1 MELSPSQYDFLRPL
15 VTVWLEKVNQAKSA
29 PKAKEFRETA
39 EQCMAFFAGSCGFMW
54 DDKYRKKFMGGR
66 IAPKFR
72 LSLNKAFEIVALFGP
87 ILYHRNPVRR
97 VQPHK
102 RIDWEPSMVA
112 EAVGIPGEQ
121 WVAMQEAMEQA
132 TQLYQAGQPVPLE
145 IQQQFATYQQAQQA
159 ISHLLRLEET
169 EKTSLR
175 AACQLMER
183 YLSFTPREQPN
194 GGLEQAAEDAITEA
208 LIKGRGLLWPRP
220 YTMPASQTKLTG
232 SFYGNSEKLYVDP
245 DAETINFGDCKWIC
259 LEHLE
264 PHWEVERRFGL
275 EYGSLRGKGK
285 LESKEAQALR
295 HSGEL
300 SNLERQRGKSF
311 DLVRWWEIW
320 STAGVGTRL
329 SGVSQVM
336 NQAFDDVVG
345 DYAYLA
351 VCEGVPFP
359 LNAPTWLVREAA
371 DDEVREMFDW
381 PIPSYLDQRWPCV
394 ILDFYREPGSP
405 YPVAPL
411 KPGLGELTFLN
422 IVISSLTN
430 RIWRNSRTILA
441 VLESAR
447 VYVDKAL
454 KSGEDTVTIGI
465 KEIHGDINK
474 MISEFQQKDIS
485 YDVWRIVDRVFELFD
500 KRVGLSDLLYGLQ
513 GAGVSRS
520 ATDVKVREEKLTVR
534 PDYMSKKVD
543 QWMTE
548 AARLEKLVA
557 YWSGVEGRDVRPLLG
572 SLGARLWDTVIA
584 QADPETVLREMD
596 ATVEA
601 GTARKPNRE
610 RDAANIN
617 QIYQPMSQQLVAYAQ
632 LTGDSEPLNELNRKL
647 GESIEQDMAGL
658 SMGPWASGG
667 PDPAEME
674 IEAKRAEMEAK
685 QAEIEAGLQAKAAE
699 VEMELRATV
708 AEMRQQEAEHGQQM
722 RQDEAKHKQDMKFR
736 EEEQKQKVKAM
747 QAQARMKRLQAEE
760 ASKNRQKTAQ
770 KTKQKTA

>member
-1 MELSPSQYDFLRPL
+1 MELSPSQYDFMRPL
-15 VTVWLEKVNQAKSA
+15 VTTWLEKVNQAKSA
-29 PKAKEFRETA
+29 PKAKSFRETA
-39 EQCMAFFAGSCGFMW
+39 EQCMAFFAGSCGFLW
-54 DDKYRKKFMGGR
+54 EDKYRKKFMGGR

-97 VQPHK
+97 VQPHS
-102 RIDWEPSMVA
+102 RIDWEESMVA

-132 TQLYQAGQPVPLE
+132 QQIAEAGQPLPPEL
-145 IQQQFATYQQAQQA
+145 QQQAMFFQQVQQQV
-159 ISHLLRLEET
+159 SHLLRIEET

-175 AACQLMER
+175 AACQLMEK

-208 LIKGRGLLWPRP
+208 LIKGRGILWCLP

-232 SFYGNSEKLYVDP
+232 NFYGNAEELFTDP
-245 DAETINFGDCKWIC
+245 DATTINFGECKWIVR
-259 LEHLE
+259 EHLE
-264 PHWEVERRFGL
+264 PHFEVEKRFGY
-275 EYGSLRGKGK
+275 EYGYLRGKGK

-295 HSGEL
+295 HGGEL
-300 SNLERQRGKSF
+300 ANIERQRGKSF

-329 SGVSQVM
+329 SGTSQVM
-336 NQAFDDVVG
+336 NQAFDEVVG
-345 DYAYLA
+345 DYAYIC
-351 VCEGVPFP
+351 VCEGVPHP
-359 LNAPTWLVREAA
+359 LNAPTSKMLEAS

-381 PIPSYLDQRWPCV
+381 PIPTYLDQRWPCV
-394 ILDFYREPGSP
+394 LLDFYREPGNP

-422 IVISSLTN
+422 IVISALTN

-454 KSGEDTVTIGI
+454 KDGDDTVVIGL
-465 KEIHGDINK
+465 KEIHQDINHV
-474 MISEFQQKDIS
+474 ISEFQQKDIS
-485 YDVWRIVDRVFELFD
+485 YDVWRIVDRVFEIFD
-500 KRVGLSDLLYGLQ
+500 KRVGLSDLLYGMQ

-520 ATDVKVREEKLTVR
+520 ATDVKVREEKVAIR

-543 QWMTE
+543 QWMSET
-548 AARLEKLVA
+548 ARLEKLVA

-572 SLGARLWDTVIA
+572 SLGSRLWDMVIA
-584 QADPETVLREMD
+584 QADPEVVLREMD

-617 QIYQPMSQQLVAYAQ
+617 QIYQPLSQQLMGYAQ
-632 LTGDSEPLNELNRKL
+632 LTGDAEPLNELNRKL
-647 GESIEQDMAGL
+647 GESMEQDMSGL
-658 SMGPWASGG
+658 MMGPWASQG
-667 PDPAEME
+667 PDPMEME
-674 IEAKRAEMEAK
+674 MQAKQAELELK
-685 QAEIEAGLQAKAAE
+685 QAEIEAELQAKAAE
-699 VEMELRATV
+699 LQMDLTAMQAKLRQDA
-708 AEMRQQEAEHGQQM
+708 AEHGQEM
-722 RQDEAKHKQDMKFR
+722 RQDEQKHKQEMKFA
-736 EEEQKQKVKAM
+736 EEEQKQKVKM
-747 QAQARMKRLQAEE
+747 LQAQARMKRLQATQ
-760 ASKNRQKTAQ
+760 AAQ
-770 KTKQKTA
+770 KPAEKKTPKKKVA